1 MSACLSNCLFMWIKW
16 GNLWITLNKMWIS
29 IDLLWIKNN
38 KMWISFTNLLKTL
51 WITSEIIYAKRKTVD
66 NSNKMCITFGHL
78 LKILWIILKAVDKV
92 R

>member
-38 KMWISFTNLLKTL
+38 KMCITFGHLLKTL

-66 NSNKMCITFGHL
+66 NSNKMCISFTNL
-78 LKILWIILKAVDKV
+78 LKTLWIS
-92 R
+92 